1 MVLRIKLIVL
11 INLFSLA
18 FWNLNC
24 SQKSKADDQITK
36 EKAFA
41 VKTISLSPRPFNEY
55 LQITGTSKARNHI
68 DIIVEEGGILKQIYR
83 DKGSYVRKGD
93 TLAILENR
101 IIRAGYDES
110 VAALNQ
116 AKLDFNS
123 KEVLFQKK
131 AISENE
137 FLSAKYQMERAQA
150 VYDLARARYDK
161 LFITAP
167 ISGYIDNRFYDFGA
181 YTMPM
186 TRIFNLVD
194 NKELKI
200 RAGVAERFLPDIDVG
215 TLAEITFDAFPDM
228 TIQSKVSFISKSIN
242 PENRTFEIEIAIA
255 NPSGKLTSEMI
266 ADIRL
271 LRRSFQDKIVIP
283 LDALIDSEQGR
294 YVFVAN
300 ENKAEKK
307 DIQILAVYED
317 SVLVEGLAA
326 QQNLIVLG
334 QRELSDGDLIETI
347 E

>member
-1 MVLRIKLIVL
+1 MALISL
-11 INLFSLA
+11 ISIA

-24 SQKSKADDQITK
+24 SEKSTADDLVIK

-68 DIIVEEGGILKQIYR
+68 DIIVEEGGILKNVYR
-83 DKGSYVRKGD
+83 DKGSYVRRGD

-110 VAALNQ
+110 IAALNQ

-123 KEVLFQKK
+123 KQVLFQKK

-150 VYDLARARYDK
+150 AYDLARARYDK

-167 ISGYIDNRFYDFGA
+167 ISGYINNRYYDFGA
-181 YTMPM
+181 YAMPM

-228 TIQSKVSFISKSIN
+228 AIQSQVSFIAKSIN
-242 PENRTFEIEIAIA
+242 PDNRTFEVEINIA
-255 NPSGKLTSEMI
+255 NPTGKLTPEMI
-266 ADIRL
+266 ANIRL
-271 LRRSFQDKIVIP
+271 LRRSFQDKIVVP

-300 ENKAEKK
+300 ADKAVKK
-307 DIQILAVYED
+307 DVQILAVYED
-317 SVLVEGLAA
+317 SVLVEGLDSE
-326 QQNLIVLG
+326 QNLIVLG